1 MSQTSTPLSV
11 QVVHK
16 RTEAEGICSLELHAP
31 GGAPLPAFTAGA
43 HIDVHL
49 PNGLVRQYSLCNDP
63 AETHRYVIAVL
74 LDPASRGG
82 SRAVHDLIQPG
93 MTLTISPP
101 RNHFPL
107 NETAPH
113 HVLLAGGIGITPLLS
128 MARRLAHIG
137 ATFELHHCTRDASRT
152 PFHTQLAASPWGTHC
167 HHHQDDRDG
176 PLDLA
181 ALLNATPPQAHLYV
195 CGPQGFMEAVLA
207 TARAQGWAEDR
218 LHREF
223 FGAAVSTPTA
233 TERFELQ
240 LGHGGRVVQVLPEQ
254 TALQALLQAGVD
266 IPMSCEQ
273 GVCGTC
279 LTRVLAGEPDHRDHY
294 LTADEQAAADQF
306 LPCCSR
312 SKSPRLVLEL

>member
-1 MSQTSTPLSV
+1 MSQASTPLTV

-16 RTEAEGICSLELHAP
+16 HTEAEGICSLELQAP
-31 GGAPLPAFTAGA
+31 GGEPLPAFTAGA

-63 AETHRYVIAVL
+63 AEAHRYVIAVL

-82 SRAVHDLIQPG
+82 SRAVHEQIQPG
-93 MTLTISPP
+93 MTLSISPP

-107 NETAPH
+107 DETAPH

-128 MARRLAHIG
+128 MAQRLAHVG
-137 ATFELHHCTRDASRT
+137 AAFELHHCTRDASRT
-152 PFHTQLAASPWGTHC
+152 PFHAQLSQPPLGARC

-176 PLDLA
+176 SVDLA
-181 ALLNATPPQAHLYV
+181 ALLNATPPNAHLYV

-207 TARAQGWAEDR
+207 TARVQGWAEDR

-233 TERFELQ
+233 EDRFELQ

-254 TALQALLQAGVD
+254 SALQALLQAGMD

-294 LTADEQAAADQF
+294 LTADEQAANDQF

-312 SKSPRLVLEL
+312 SKSPRLVLAL